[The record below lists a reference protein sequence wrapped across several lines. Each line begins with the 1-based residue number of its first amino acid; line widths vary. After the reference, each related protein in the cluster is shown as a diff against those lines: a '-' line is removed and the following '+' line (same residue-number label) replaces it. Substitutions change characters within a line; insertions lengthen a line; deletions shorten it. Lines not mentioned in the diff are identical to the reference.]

1 MDSELQP
8 TQPSTAAQPSKAIF
22 YISWVI
28 SILPCL
34 MLFLSAAMKFI
45 KPPGFAEGLQHMG
58 WNESQMFILGIVE
71 VTCTILYLI
80 PRSSVLGAILLTA
93 YLGGATAT
101 HVRVGD
107 QFFIP
112 IILGIMIWLGIWL
125 REPRLKALLPLK
137 S

>member
-1 MDSELQP
+1 MDPEIQP
-8 TQPSTAAQPSKAIF
+8 AQPSTAAQPSKAMF
-22 YISWVI
+22 YIGWVV

-34 MLFLSAAMKFI
+34 MLFLSASMKFI
-45 KPPGFAEGLQHMG
+45 KPAGFAEGLQHMG
-58 WNESQMFILGIVE
+58 WTEGPMFILGIVE
-71 VTCTILYLI
+71 ITCTILYLI

-107 QFFIP
+107 PFFIP
-112 IILGIMIWLGIWL
+112 IVLGIMVWLGLWL
-125 REPRLKALLPLK
+125 REPRLKALLPLR